1 MQGREFLEL
10 AREQL
15 AGGLPRHHRGAMIHA
30 YYALLL
36 ECWEAMNRWG
46 LPPLTRLQVH
56 AQVRLRLVYATD
68 SDLQR
73 LGAVLEDLGK
83 HRNRANY
90 DLSDDLL
97 FAVPRFAHDNV
108 QRAETALALLDAIDA
123 DPARRAAA
131 IASIRP

>member
-1 MQGREFLEL
+1 MQGREFLQL

-15 AGGLPRHHRGAMIHA
+15 AGGLPRHRRGAMIHA

-36 ECWEAMNRWG
+36 ECREAMDRWG

-56 AQVRLRLVYATD
+56 AQVRLRLFYSTD
-68 SDLQR
+68 SDLQQV
-73 LGAVLEDLGK
+73 AKVLEDLGTD
-83 HRNRANY
+83 RNRANY

-97 FAVPRFAHDNV
+97 FAVPQFARDNV
-108 QRAETALALLDAIDA
+108 QAAEAALALLDAIDA
-123 DPARRAAA
+123 DPVRRAAA

>member
-1 MQGREFLEL
+1 MQGREFLQL

-15 AGGLPRHHRGAMIHA
+15 AGGQPRHHRGAMIHA

-36 ECWEAMNRWG
+36 ECRDAMDRWG

-56 AQVRLRLVYATD
+56 AQVRLRLLFSAD
-68 SDLQR
+68 SDLQQI
-73 LGAVLEDLGK
+73 GQALEDLVDR
-83 HRNRANY
+83 RNQANY

-97 FAVPRFAHDNV
+97 FAVPQFAHHNV
-108 QRAETALALLDAIDA
+108 RRAEAALLLLDAIEA
-123 DPARRAAA
+123 DPVRRAAG